1 MSLVAHLV
9 STGVRRR
16 IGGPL
21 GHAVRLFAVL
31 TAVYTVYAATM
42 STWDVLARTIV
53 FLSLMLALLFLLVG
67 ARDNSNP
74 NRPSV
79 VDFLLSGLSLA
90 CIVFFW
96 IEMDAVAQRIS
107 LFSPMPPSYWFF
119 GTAIL
124 VLAIEAARRTVGVG
138 LTLIVLVFMAY
149 NLWGH
154 LLDGPLKHGYI
165 SYRHFLD
172 ITVFT
177 TDGIFGVPIQVTAS
191 YVFLFVM
198 FGTLLAKAGGGEFF
212 FDLAAALT
220 GRTRGGPAKVSV
232 ISSGLYGTM
241 SGSPTSDVV
250 ATGSITIPIMK
261 RLGYSP
267 RFAGAVEVSA
277 STGGSAMPP
286 IMGSAAFILA
296 EFTGMPYREIVYAA
310 IIPAMLYYTGVFSQV
325 HLRAVRYDLRPYA
338 DGVPT
343 LARTFRT
350 GWVFLIPLTVVI
362 GVLMSGYSPTM
373 TAGIGTAT
381 VVVAAA
387 LMPATRM
394 TLWQIIEGLGETTLR
409 VLPVAGACAAA
420 GLVIGGLSMTGLGM
434 KAANVIIEISGGVP
448 IYTLMLAAVVSI
460 LLGLGM
466 PTPSAYILSA
476 VLVGPALAKLGFPLL
491 QSHMFLLY
499 YAVLSALTPPIAV
512 AALAAA
518 AIAEED
524 PFAIAFDAV
533 KLAAVGFLLP
543 FAFVWNA
550 ALLGIG
556 TVPEV
561 AMAAVGGT
569 LAAGALAVAIEGIL
583 SRRVTRLERLI
594 LVAGAVAA
602 VAPEFPVAIGG
613 SVAIV
618 AVLLRRYFAER
629 AAAAAEAQVAE
640 ISARAARPEDGS

>member
-1 MSLVAHLV
+1 MIDAIVR
-9 STGVRRR
+9 TGRRR
-16 IGGPL
+16 KFSGPFSVVL
-21 GHAVRLFAVL
+21 TLLAAFFAVGVIYGNL
-31 TAVYTVYAATM
+31 FVISDRLVIGILFVCAIFTLLFVVIGATPT
-42 STWDVLARTIV
+42 SPEKPTLLDWL
-53 FLSLMLALLFLLVG
+53 LSLTSA
-67 ARDNSNP
+67 
-74 NRPSV
+74 
-79 VDFLLSGLSLA
+79 A
-90 CIVFFW
+90 CGVFFFVTAND
-96 IEMDAVAQRIS
+96 ISNRITLLDPFTPAQ
-107 LFSPMPPSYWFF
+107 FFF
-119 GTAIL
+119 GTALL
-124 VLAIEAARRTVGVG
+124 VVTLEATRRTTGAG
-138 LTLIVLVFMAY
+138 LTSVVLLFLAY
-149 NLWGH
+149 NWFGYLLPPPFGH
-154 LLDGPLKHGYI
+154 GISEFSYLLDIL
-165 SYRHFLD
+165 
-172 ITVFT
+172 VFT